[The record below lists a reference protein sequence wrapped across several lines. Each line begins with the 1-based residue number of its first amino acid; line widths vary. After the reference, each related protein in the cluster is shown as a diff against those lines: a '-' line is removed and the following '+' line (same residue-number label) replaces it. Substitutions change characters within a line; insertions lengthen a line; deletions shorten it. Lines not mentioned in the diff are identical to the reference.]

1 MKLNPNKF
9 ATASATT
16 FAVLWVIC
24 SAVAYCLPD
33 AIMTITGHMMHAD
46 LSSMGWSL
54 TGTGFIIG
62 LIAWAFCA
70 GITTLLIAIIYNRLL
85 DK

>member
-24 SAVAYCLPD
+24 SAVAYFLPD

-54 TGTGFIIG
+54 TGAGFIIG

-85 DK
+85 DR